1 MSAHVEPIMTV
12 EDLNAMPE
20 DSNRYEV
27 IEGELFV
34 SRAPDFLHQLVI
46 TNFIF
51 SVKSYLKSNPVGVVV
66 TTPGLIFSSINGVI
80 PDAVYLSHERREE
93 VLHEGRLRAAPELVV
108 EVVSPG
114 AENVRRDRIAK
125 RQLYAKYGVE
135 EYWVIDP
142 QTRAVEVY
150 RLRDQILDLIAMHT
164 DKQTIETPLLPG
176 WSTTADELFT
186 I

>member
-1 MSAHVEPIMTV
+1 MSAQVEPIMTV
-12 EDLNAMPE
+12 EDLDAMPE
-20 DSNRYEV
+20 DGNRYEV

-34 SRAPDFLHQLVI
+34 SRAPDFLHQIVI

-51 SVKSYLKSNPVGVVV
+51 SVKSYLINNPIGVIV
-66 TTPGLIFSSINGVI
+66 TTPGLIFSPLNGVI
-80 PDAVYLSHERREE
+80 PDAVYLSHERREAA
-93 VLHEGRLRAAPELVV
+93 LHEGRLHSAPELVV

-125 RQLYAKYGVE
+125 RQLYAKYEVE

-142 QTRAVEVY
+142 QTRSIEVC
-150 RLRDQILDLIAMHT
+150 RLRGVILDLVAMHT
-164 DKQTIETPLLPG
+164 GKQLVETPLLPG
-176 WSTTADELFT
+176 WSITADELFA

>member
-1 MSAHVEPIMTV
+1 MSARIDPIVTV
-12 EDLNAMPE
+12 EDLETMPD

-34 SRAPDFLHQLVI
+34 SRAPDFLHQVAI
-46 TNFIF
+46 TNFLV
-51 SVKSYLKSNPVGVVV
+51 SVGAYLKNNPVGIAV
-66 TTPGLIFSSINGVI
+66 TTPGLIFSSIDGVI
-80 PDAVYLSHERREE
+80 PDAVYMSHERRKE

-114 AENVRRDRIAK
+114 AENVRRDRIVK

-142 QTRAVEVY
+142 QTLAVEVY
-150 RLRDQILDLIAMHT
+150 RLRENILDLVAIHT
-164 DKQTIETPLLPG
+164 DKQSIETPLLQG
-176 WSTTADELFT
+176 WSTTADELFR